1 MKTRVKILLRYQTGR
16 GKSIGRAAGFSSA
29 ARMTE
34 LPCQAG
40 KTVIEY
46 INIWTHRWDRNLDG
60 FVSWLRQLQFDG
72 VWQTAL
78 LVAASLLCITFH
90 ETCHGLAAYR
100 LGDPTA
106 KRAGRLTL
114 NPLRHVDI
122 GGLLMMALFRF
133 GWAKP
138 VPVDMRN
145 FKHPK
150 RDMALT
156 AAAGPVSNVLLAYLA
171 VLLRGLCS
179 VWYYVSGSM
188 AVYAL
193 ALFFYY
199 VEIISAGLAVF
210 NVFPIPPLDG
220 SKVLFSCLSDRA
232 YDWLMRYERY
242 GMALLMLLLL
252 TGVLDVPLEFLRDGL
267 LNGLEAIGTWP
278 VQLLLA
284 LR

>member
-1 MKTRVKILLRYQTGR
+1 MTSIAGGLNTGIWLCAVVL
-16 GKSIGRAAGFSSA
+16 GATGSA
-29 ARMTE
+29 IIVT
-34 LPCQAG
+34 
-40 KTVIEY
+40 
-46 INIWTHRWDRNLDG
+46 
-60 FVSWLRQLQFDG
+60 
-72 VWQTAL
+72 
-78 LVAASLLCITFH
+78 VAASLLCITFH

-232 YDWLMRYERY
+232 YDWLMRYEQL
-242 GMALLMLLLL
+242 GMVLLVVIISVGIGSNAL
-252 TGVLDVPLEFLRDGL
+252 DA
-267 LNGLEAIGTWP
+267 AIRWVFELFCRIVGF
-278 VQLLLA
+278 
-284 LR
+284 